1 MNGIKVFWESGN
13 ILVPERPFSMAGN
26 VKTAKRS
33 ALEPENVEKL
43 LILHDNLPPVRLAYQ
58 QTK

>member
-1 MNGIKVFWESGN
+1 MNGIKVFCESGN
-13 ILVPERPFSMAGN
+13 ILVTFEIPFSMAGN
-26 VKTAKRS
+26 VKTAT
-33 ALEPENVEKL
+33 LEPENVEKL